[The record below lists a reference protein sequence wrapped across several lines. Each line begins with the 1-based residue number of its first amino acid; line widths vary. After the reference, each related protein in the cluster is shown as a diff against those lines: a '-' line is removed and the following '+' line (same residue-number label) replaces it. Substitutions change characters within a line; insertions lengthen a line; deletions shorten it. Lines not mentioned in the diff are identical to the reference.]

1 MWIPRMLI
9 VLVVV
14 VGAIAVVSAELS
26 DEYSID
32 IDGSMDIPDQ
42 TVETDFGEATISEIG
57 KEEAR
62 NFLGVSTDAPENET
76 YRIQI
81 IERDG
86 NNNLLLESERIDGG
100 DTQTE
105 FYLDPGDSLDEPG
118 TYIVT
123 TVPVEGNEPKSIEPF
138 IIKGY
143 SVNQRT
149 SDVTKGTSISVTV
162 ELLEINSQA
171 DSPQAVNVTLTGNGE
186 SQSTV
191 AQEVGELQYRA
202 TFETD
207 SLPTGEY
214 QVYSGVENGDSIY
227 GYDELIGLS
236 SSETVEVQS
245 QSTDT
250 PTPTPTATET
260 STPTP
265 TTPPAT
271 ESEDSEEEVAGGGFE
286 ANKSSTSTT
295 PTAEPELTGQTAP
308 TERASDGP
316 DNDGVVSATRAAAQD
331 SLTPTQSQSKSPA
344 QTEAVDTTATGTP
357 IMPHLAG
364 LLLLSTLLLF
374 TRRLRT

>member
-14 VGAIAVVSAELS
+14 AGAVAGVSAELS
-26 DEYSID
+26 DEHSID
-32 IDGSMDIPDQ
+32 IEGSMDIPDQ
-42 TVETDFGEATISEIG
+42 TIEIENGEATISEVG
-57 KEEAR
+57 KEETGSS
-62 NFLGVSTDAPENET
+62 LGVSTDVSENET
-76 YRIQI
+76 YSIKI
-81 IERDG
+81 IERVGDT
-86 NNNLLLESERIDGG
+86 NRILRNEFIRGGG
-100 DTQTE
+100 DADTE
-105 FYLDPGDSLDEPG
+105 FDLSAKDFDKPG
-118 TYIVT
+118 TYIV
-123 TVPVEGNEPKSIEPF
+123 SIVKNKETKAVEPF
-138 IIKGY
+138 IVKGY
-143 SVNQRT
+143 SVDQQA
-149 SDVTKGTSISVTV
+149 SDVTKGTNMSVKI
-162 ELLEINSQA
+162 ELSEANDQA

-286 ANKSSTSTT
+286 ANESSTSTT

-308 TERASDGP
+308 TERASDDP
-316 DNDGVVSATRAAAQD
+316 DDDGVVSSTRAAAQD